1 MSTSS
6 KNNSQI
12 KLTSADNSVGI
23 SPDTEYGHDEG
34 STNGI
39 TTHKSILVNVFI
51 EIFTHNCLSKR
62 YAENTERGERQ
73 LSLSLH

>member
-1 MSTSS
+1 MSASS

-23 SPDTEYGHDEG
+23 SPDTEYRHDEG
-34 STNGI
+34 STNDI
-39 TTHKSILVNVFI
+39 TTHKSILVN
-51 EIFTHNCLSKR
+51 EIFTLNCLSKR

-73 LSLSLH
+73 LSRSLH

>member
-1 MSTSS
+1 MSASS

-23 SPDTEYGHDEG
+23 SPDTEYRHDEG
-34 STNGI
+34 STNDI

-51 EIFTHNCLSKR
+51 EIFTLNCLSKR
-62 YAENTERGERQ
+62 YAENKERGERQ